1 MLVGV
6 TGIESAPP
14 NRMQNYE
21 IISFYRTL
29 KSTNGTGFSI
39 IITIRIL
46 KQCMI
51 SRISVVL
58 NGKILKFRFIE
69 DNVSRFKLVKN
80 KLFC

>member
-1 MLVGV
+1 MVEV
-6 TGIESAPP
+6 AGIELAPP
-14 NRMQNYE
+14 NYLQDYE

-29 KSTNGTGFSI
+29 KSTNRPGFSI

-69 DNVSRFKLVKN
+69 DNVSGFKFVKN
-80 KLFC
+80 EIFC